1 MSEEEKKKESPKKE
15 RSRKSKRT
23 LKKKEKETK
32 NDAKFE
38 EKPDLKRL
46 FVIVIVVDQGIS
58 KAVEKYVQD
67 LGSTVQF
74 TFSGKGTASTDLL
87 NIMGA
92 VDNTKGV
99 VHAIIN
105 EDKLENAMNEIG
117 LFFNESKKNRGVAFA
132 IPFRSI
138 EGVRLYKY
146 LTQTI

>member
-74 TFSGKGTASTDLL
+74 TFGGKGTASTDLL